1 MKSILLFS
9 GICRRHFSNL
19 AFGLFLQI
27 TFTHFD
33 DYSIQILIQIIG
45 FCKKNVLDRCTH
57 SDEQMTIKVNSYSNN

>member
-33 DYSIQILIQIIG
+33 DYSIQILIPIIA
-45 FCKKNVLDRCTH
+45 FCKKMYWIGALT
-57 SDEQMTIKVNSYSNN
+57 QMNKWL